1 MTQIIIECG
10 AINLKPLLESTEVL
24 VGATGC
30 SVATLAPKD
39 VETMSYV
46 DTNVSLS
53 SAARSLETGQI
64 SSLLIT
70 PVDPLFRYV
79 FLHPPNALG
88 RPLSLWHQIVEYRGK
103 NFLDHVGSIANIQG
117 LRFISVSMEETIE
130 MTDAEVAGGKF
141 PWDKRNL
148 ILGLSFPDGRRESS
162 EVRAG
167 LCVDIPPEALV
178 AVKRFVQRAGGS

>member
-24 VGATGC
+24 VGATGY
-30 SVATLAPKD
+30 SVSTLAPKD
-39 VETMSYV
+39 VQTMSYV

-53 SAARSLETGQI
+53 SAASSLQAGQI

-70 PVDPLFRYV
+70 PADPLFRYV
-79 FLHPPNALG
+79 FLHPPSAWG

-103 NFLDHVGSIANIQG
+103 NFLDHVSCLARIQG

-130 MTDAEVAGGKF
+130 ITDTELMGRKF

-148 ILGLSFPDGRRESS
+148 ILGMSFPDGRRESS
-162 EVRAG
+162 EVRG
-167 LCVDIPPEALV
+167 GPYLDIPPEALE
-178 AVKRFVQRAGGS
+178 AVNSFVQRAAGS